1 MTRAPDTRSPAIFDV
16 FHEALTLDHVQRSAL
31 LRRRLGSD
39 DAARKEVEAM
49 VRAHERDV
57 PMRVERRLDA
67 VQRAASQ
74 RRPLLEPGTRIEAYR
89 VGELIGEGGM
99 GEVYAGE
106 RVDGTFERA
115 VALKVV
121 SGVRESP
128 ELVRRFHLERRVLAR
143 LVHPDIV
150 GILDG
155 GRLADGR
162 PYLVMPRVVGV
173 PLTDFAVAQA
183 LSLEGRLRLLVRVAR
198 AVDFAH
204 GRRVIHSDLKPSNVL
219 VTPDGE
225 PRLLDFGIA
234 SIIGEPDAALESPN
248 DAGASAGRTT
258 GLRLTPEHAAP
269 EQLRGAPATVASDVF
284 ALGILLFELLT
295 GNRPYDVGVSTP
307 GHAVHPGDAVAPA
320 PSAVP
325 SNAPWRVRL
334 RGDVDAIVGRA
345 LQHHPAD
352 RYASAG
358 HLADDIERH
367 LARRPVLARGG
378 ARAYRAARFVQ
389 RNRRWA
395 VAGAL
400 VALNTAGLLANSI
413 VQRHRA
419 SLERADVR
427 ADARAA
433 RTDADS
439 ALALLA
445 GAVARRDAAG
455 PIARPAGATIMRHAA
470 KSQSAAPVAALAR
483 ITGDSGSIR
492 PAMARAEGRTPDAV
506 ATATGDAQTSVSG
519 GTDDGSPVGLRRRR
533 RTAAMRQGTPAA
545 MIAASDSTTVRA
557 FSRARDAQLRLGGA
571 TPDVEGARRSLAES
585 RRVLARTLPARHPW
599 LSELDAW
606 EGIAFLLSAHPDSA
620 LGRFTSA
627 YRRNATGADRRT
639 VAWSLPSCGI
649 GVAMVQLH
657 DAAAAAPW
665 LLPAC
670 PRYVKLRSAH
680 PALVRMVREVRGEVE
695 MHLTAR

>member
-67 VQRAASQ
+67 VQRAATR

-455 PIARPAGATIMRHAA
+455 PIARPAGATITRHAA
-470 KSQSAAPVAALAR
+470 TSQSAASVAALAR
-483 ITGDSGSIR
+483 I
-492 PAMARAEGRTPDAV
+492 
-506 ATATGDAQTSVSG
+506 TGDAQTSVSG